1 MFELKKTEEVI
12 LEIMKEKN
20 INQNQLSEMTGLTR
34 PYITGVLSGNRVL
47 SSKTIEKICAALGV
61 DDEVKKKIL
70 FYELFNAAPIEWK
83 LEFFD
88 NFNINQK
95 KELELRKYRKLD
107 KFLSV
112 VEDYI
117 LNDDDFK
124 NSKK

>member
-1 MFELKKTEEVI
+1 
-12 LEIMKEKN
+12 
-20 INQNQLSEMTGLTR
+20 MTGLTR